1 MKIILAFWNLDH
13 ARRVVVLEGR
23 HDMVSATWIIALV
36 AALTVCGLAIAYG
49 ILSQRRFN
57 SKMKPTR
64 QDRIDEM
71 SWRENL
77 LDQ

>member
-1 MKIILAFWNLDH
+1 
-13 ARRVVVLEGR
+13 
-23 HDMVSATWIIALV
+23 MVSVTWLLALV
-36 AALTVCGLAIAYG
+36 AALAVFGIAIGYG

-57 SKMKPTR
+57 SKMNPTK

-71 SWRENL
+71 AWRENL

>member
-1 MKIILAFWNLDH
+1 MAS
-13 ARRVVVLEGR
+13 V
-23 HDMVSATWIIALV
+23 TWIIALV
-36 AALTVCGLAIAYG
+36 GALTVCGIAIAYG

-57 SKMKPTR
+57 SKMNPTQ
-64 QDRIDEM
+64 QDRIDEL

>member
-1 MKIILAFWNLDH
+1 MAN
-13 ARRVVVLEGR
+13 V
-23 HDMVSATWIIALV
+23 TWIIALV
-36 AALTVCGLAIAYG
+36 AALTVCGIAIAYG
-49 ILSQRRFN
+49 MLSQRRFN
-57 SKMKPTR
+57 SKMSPTR

>member
-1 MKIILAFWNLDH
+1 MAS
-13 ARRVVVLEGR
+13 V
-23 HDMVSATWIIALV
+23 TWIIALV
-36 AALTVCGLAIAYG
+36 AALTVCGIAIVYG

-57 SKMKPTR
+57 SKMNPTQ

>member
-1 MKIILAFWNLDH
+1 MASVTWILAL
-13 ARRVVVLEGR
+13 
-23 HDMVSATWIIALV
+23 M
-36 AALTVCGLAIAYG
+36 AALAVCGIAIAYG

-57 SKMKPTR
+57 AKMNPTR

>member
-1 MKIILAFWNLDH
+1 MA
-13 ARRVVVLEGR
+13 
-23 HDMVSATWIIALV
+23 SATWMIAMV
-36 AALTVCGLAIAYG
+36 AALTVFGIAIAYG

-57 SKMKPTR
+57 SKMRPTQ

>member
-1 MKIILAFWNLDH
+1 MAS
-13 ARRVVVLEGR
+13 V
-23 HDMVSATWIIALV
+23 TWIIALV
-36 AALTVCGLAIAYG
+36 AAITVCGIAIAYG

-57 SKMKPTR
+57 SKMSPTQ
-64 QDRIDEM
+64 QDRLDEM